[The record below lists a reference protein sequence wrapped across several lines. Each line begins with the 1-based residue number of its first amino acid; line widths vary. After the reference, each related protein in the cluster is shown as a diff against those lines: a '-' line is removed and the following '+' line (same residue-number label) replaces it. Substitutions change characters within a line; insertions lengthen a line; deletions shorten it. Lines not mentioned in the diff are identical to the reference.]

1 MDKKD
6 KCILRVLE
14 QNARASL
21 KEISKETSFSLS
33 FIADR
38 LNFMRKNG
46 IIEGYRVI
54 VSPEKM
60 GKDLLAFIFV
70 SFYIDPGKGLK
81 LNDVVSELSRLPD
94 IEEAFTLAGSTD
106 ALLKLRVK
114 EMSELRAFTGK
125 YLLQK
130 DYVKSVKTSIVL
142 ECIRD
147 LH

>member
-6 KCILRVLE
+6 KRILKALE
-14 QNARASL
+14 GNARASL
-21 KEISKETSFSLS
+21 KEISKETSLPISAIS
-33 FIADR
+33 DR

-46 IIEGYRVI
+46 IIEGYRVV

-70 SFYIDPGKGLK
+70 GFYIDPGKGLK
-81 LNDVVSELSRLPD
+81 LNDVVSELSRLPN

-106 ALLKLRVK
+106 AILKVRVK
-114 EMSELRAFTGK
+114 EMSELRAFTEK
-125 YLLQK
+125 HLLQK
-130 DYVKSVKTSIVL
+130 DYVKSVRTSIVL